1 MITRVDRMRRPKT
14 TSDSLNFIQ
23 INLVIDAP
31 MLWI

>member
-1 MITRVDRMRRPKT
+1 MHRPKT

-23 INLVIDAP
+23 INLVIDVP